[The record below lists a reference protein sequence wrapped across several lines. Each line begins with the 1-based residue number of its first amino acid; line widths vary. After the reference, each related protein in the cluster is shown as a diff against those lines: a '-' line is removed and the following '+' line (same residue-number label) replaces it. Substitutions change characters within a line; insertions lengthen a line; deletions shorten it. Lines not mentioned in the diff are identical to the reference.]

1 MIINDTITIIII
13 MVTIMVINI
22 TMIITMVRHIDDDF
36 VVLLLLADMGVINPY
51 ESLSLPEYGCK
62 ESDRSRIPLW
72 WGGWE

>member
-36 VVLLLLADMGVINPY
+36 VVLLLLADMGVINPF
-51 ESLSLPEYGCK
+51 
-62 ESDRSRIPLW
+62 
-72 WGGWE
+72 